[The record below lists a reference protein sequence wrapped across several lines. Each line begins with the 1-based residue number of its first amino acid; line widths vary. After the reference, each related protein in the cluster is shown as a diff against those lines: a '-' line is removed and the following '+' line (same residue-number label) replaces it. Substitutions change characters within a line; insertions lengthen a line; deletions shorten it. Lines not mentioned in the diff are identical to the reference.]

1 MRTAFAIALAALL
14 SLGVPTATGARSSA
28 SRAPRAE
35 RVSAAGLQGGPA
47 AFREAVF
54 QGGLS
59 AFPAARAAWGGP
71 TTAATGETVN
81 VLVSAAYAVDPAI
94 PQGVADFLAQLY
106 HGAELATVTVY
117 VAPLPEVQSLCGPE
131 AGGCYSSVRRI
142 IVAPGEDLPS
152 GTSTETVLA
161 HEYGHHVAASRDNA
175 PWVAVDW
182 GTKRWATRADVC
194 RRATEGTAF
203 PGDEGERYFLNPGEA
218 FAEAYRF
225 LNYQKATWPSW
236 PLTPWSSDP
245 SFFPDQAALDAV
257 REDVLDPWTG
267 PTESVWRGRLVKPPG
282 KKATAKTQSKKK
294 AKPVAP
300 RPYRFALPTPL
311 DGQLALQLRAAPA
324 GATVSVADL
333 AGRQLVS
340 PQSAPVSTTVCGER
354 ALVVT
359 VRAKKPGSVA
369 AVVSAP

>member
-14 SLGVPTATGARSSA
+14 SLAAAAATGARSSA
-28 SRAPRAE
+28 GHALRAD
-35 RVSAAGLQGGPA
+35 RVSAAELQGGPA
-47 AFREAVF
+47 SFRDTAL
-54 QGGLS
+54 QARLS
-59 AFPAARAAWGGP
+59 TLPAAGAAWGGP

-117 VAPLPEVQSLCGPE
+117 VAPLPEVQSLCGSE
-131 AGGCYSSVRRI
+131 AGGCYSAVRQI
-142 IVAPGEDLPS
+142 IVAPGEDLPN

-175 PWVAVDW
+175 PWAAVNW

-225 LNYQKATWPSW
+225 LNFQKAAWPSW
-236 PLTPWSSDP
+236 PLTPWNSDP

-267 PTESVWRGRLVKPPG
+267 PTEKLWRGRLTRPPVT
-282 KKATAKTQSKKK
+282 KATTNTQARKK

-300 RPYRFALPTPL
+300 RPYRFAVPTPL
-311 DGQLALQLRAAPA
+311 DGQLELQLRVAPT

-333 AGRQLVS
+333 AGRQLVP
-340 PQSAPVSTTVCGER
+340 PQSAPVSATVCGQR

-359 VRAKKPGSVA
+359 VKAKKPGRFA
-369 AVVSAP
+369 AVVSTP